1 MKNVYL
7 NRRRKQ
13 VPRLYALKDFSQADL
28 EIYRMMTF
36 DGFTREQVV
45 KKLMVEEMGKY
56 PLEYIQ
62 TLGQIL
68 KTI

>member
-1 MKNVYL
+1 M
-7 NRRRKQ
+7 
-13 VPRLYALKDFSQADL
+13 ALVTSICNSAD
-28 EIYRMMTF
+28 RMMTF